1 MLEREG
7 ARGIGRRLP
16 TARRL
21 MWYGGGSVLVVGLV
35 GLLVWLARGSTEQQQ
50 VDAIAL
56 ATPVE
61 TSAPH
66 GDARKPE
73 QASASVHPAAAIVEE
88 PQPAAQSQPPASVSP
103 PSEVRTADASDMH
116 GAAVV
121 QDYAVAA
128 GGAAVIENDPLAA
141 PSEQP
146 APQEVRPS
154 AHMGTAHET
163 MEPAS
168 THLAAA
174 HDKAQ
179 TAAAAYDTAQTAAPA
194 HDKAQTAAAA
204 PKPVPAPP
212 VVAVAQPKHTT
223 KAARRERAHSHAA
236 KKATAAHAGR
246 HSAAHAAKGR
256 KPQAI
261 QKAVAVDSDVA
272 LISAVIRHANTG
284 DPAAPSC
291 DCAEKATPQP

>member
-1 MLEREG
+1 MSSSRRGGTEESILAMLEREG

-56 ATPVE
+56 AAPVE
-61 TSAPH
+61 TSVAH
-66 GDARKPE
+66 GEARKAEP
-73 QASASVHPAAAIVEE
+73 ASASVHPAAAIVEE
-88 PQPAAQSQPPASVSP
+88 PQQAVQSQPQPPATVSP
-103 PSEVRTADASDMH
+103 PSEVRTADASEMH

-154 AHMGTAHET
+154 AHMGTAHDT
-163 MEPAS
+163 MEPPA

-179 TAAAAYDTAQTAAPA
+179 TAAAAPKPAPA
-194 HDKAQTAAAA
+194 A
-204 PKPVPAPP
+204 P
-212 VVAVAQPKHTT
+212 VVAVAQVKHTT

-246 HSAAHAAKGR
+246 HTAARAAKGR

>member
-1 MLEREG
+1 MSSSRRGGTEESILAMLEREG
-7 ARGIGRRLP
+7 ARGIGRRLS

-56 ATPVE
+56 AAPVE
-61 TSAPH
+61 TSVAH
-66 GDARKPE
+66 GEARKAEP
-73 QASASVHPAAAIVEE
+73 ASASVHPAAAIVEE
-88 PQPAAQSQPPASVSP
+88 PQQAVQSQPQPPATVSP
-103 PSEVRTADASDMH
+103 PSEVRTADASEMH

-154 AHMGTAHET
+154 AHMGTAHDT
-163 MEPAS
+163 MEPPA

-179 TAAAAYDTAQTAAPA
+179 TAAAAPKPAPA
-194 HDKAQTAAAA
+194 A
-204 PKPVPAPP
+204 P
-212 VVAVAQPKHTT
+212 VVAVAQVKHTT

-246 HSAAHAAKGR
+246 HTAARAAKGR

>member
-1 MLEREG
+1 MSSSRRGGTEESILAMLEREG

-56 ATPVE
+56 AAPVE
-61 TSAPH
+61 TSVAH
-66 GDARKPE
+66 GEARKAEP
-73 QASASVHPAAAIVEE
+73 ASASVHPAAAIVEE
-88 PQPAAQSQPPASVSP
+88 PQQAVQSQPQPPATVSP
-103 PSEVRTADASDMH
+103 PSEVRTADASEMH

-154 AHMGTAHET
+154 AHMGTAHDT
-163 MEPAS
+163 MEPPA

-179 TAAAAYDTAQTAAPA
+179 TAAAAPKPAPA
-194 HDKAQTAAAA
+194 A
-204 PKPVPAPP
+204 P
-212 VVAVAQPKHTT
+212 VVAVAQVKHTT
-223 KAARRERAHSHAA
+223 WAARRERAHSHAA

-246 HSAAHAAKGR
+246 HTAARAAKGR

>member
-1 MLEREG
+1 MSSSRRGGTEESILAMLEREG

-16 TARRL
+16 AARRL

-56 ATPVE
+56 AAPVE
-61 TSAPH
+61 TSVAH
-66 GDARKPE
+66 GEARKAEP
-73 QASASVHPAAAIVEE
+73 ASASVHPAAAIVEE
-88 PQPAAQSQPPASVSP
+88 PQQAVQSQPQPPATVSP
-103 PSEVRTADASDMH
+103 PSEVRTADASEMH

-154 AHMGTAHET
+154 AHMGTAHDT
-163 MEPAS
+163 MEPPA

-179 TAAAAYDTAQTAAPA
+179 TAAAAPKPAPA
-194 HDKAQTAAAA
+194 A
-204 PKPVPAPP
+204 P
-212 VVAVAQPKHTT
+212 VVAVAQVKHTT

-246 HSAAHAAKGR
+246 HTAARAAKGR